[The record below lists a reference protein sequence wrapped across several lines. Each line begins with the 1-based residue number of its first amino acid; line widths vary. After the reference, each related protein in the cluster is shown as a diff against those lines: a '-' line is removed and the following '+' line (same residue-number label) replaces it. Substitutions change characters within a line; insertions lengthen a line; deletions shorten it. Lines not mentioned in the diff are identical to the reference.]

1 MIFFDNTNMQIPY
14 LPFLDSNDLRQ
25 AGEQLNKIDFH
36 RIGQNNWPEQ
46 FPYTPYA
53 AFTMAHNG
61 EMLFIRF
68 KVDETSTMALTREDN
83 EQVCNDSCVE
93 FFLAVDDSGYYN
105 FEFTCIGKTLL
116 GFRKERPAAV
126 HAPEDIMASIL
137 RYPSLGGANFEE
149 TRLEIGRESCR
160 ES

>member
-116 GFRKERPAAV
+116 GFRKERPA
-126 HAPEDIMASIL
+126 
-137 RYPSLGGANFEE
+137 
-149 TRLEIGRESCR
+149 T
-160 ES
+160 

>member
-68 KVDETSTMALTREDN
+68 KVDETSTMALTRKTT
-83 EQVCNDSCVE
+83 SKCVTIP
-93 FFLAVDDSGYYN
+93 VSN
-105 FEFTCIGKTLL
+105 FSWQSTIVGITISNLPVSVKLC
-116 GFRKERPAAV
+116 
-126 HAPEDIMASIL
+126 
-137 RYPSLGGANFEE
+137 
-149 TRLEIGRESCR
+149 
-160 ES
+160 

>member
-46 FPYTPYA
+46 FPYTPYT

-105 FEFTCIGKTLL
+105 FEFTCIGKTL
-116 GFRKERPAAV
+116 
-126 HAPEDIMASIL
+126 
-137 RYPSLGGANFEE
+137 
-149 TRLEIGRESCR
+149 
-160 ES
+160 

>member
-36 RIGQNNWPEQ
+36 RIGRITGRNNSLTRLMQLLPWHTTEK
-46 FPYTPYA
+46 
-53 AFTMAHNG
+53 
-61 EMLFIRF
+61 MLFIRF

-93 FFLAVDDSGYYN
+93 FFLAVDDSG
-105 FEFTCIGKTLL
+105 
-116 GFRKERPAAV
+116 
-126 HAPEDIMASIL
+126 
-137 RYPSLGGANFEE
+137 
-149 TRLEIGRESCR
+149 
-160 ES
+160 